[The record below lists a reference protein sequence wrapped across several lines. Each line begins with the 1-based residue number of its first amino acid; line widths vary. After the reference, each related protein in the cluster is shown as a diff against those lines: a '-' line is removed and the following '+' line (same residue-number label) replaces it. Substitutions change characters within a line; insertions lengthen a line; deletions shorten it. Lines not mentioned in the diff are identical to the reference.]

1 VASQKGMPGTAI
13 YAGTKGAL
21 DAASLALANELAPRN
36 IRVNIIAPG
45 GVETE
50 GARTLGMIGSDIE
63 KQIVAETPLGRIGQP
78 DDIARV
84 AVFLASDASGW
95 LTGERIAASGG
106 AR

>member
-1 VASQKGMPGTAI
+1 
-13 YAGTKGAL
+13 
-21 DAASLALANELAPRN
+21 
-36 IRVNIIAPG
+36 
-45 GVETE
+45 
-50 GARTLGMIGSDIE
+50 MIGSDIE